1 MISNFSK
8 TLKGLAP
15 AVESESL
22 IKQAAEV
29 VENKESLDPAVIN
42 QADQFEAEIERL
54 KSKSAPAPE
63 GGENANASTEAPADE
78 TPPGG
83 EESSADSAPAATAE
97 DNASGAEDK
106 DAPRVEEGAAER
118 AQEDALNDEQEGD
131 LEAAADQDA
140 VDEKKAAAV
149 EAYHAVLDQYRRLLY
164 VHETG
169 TIKQVHIG
177 LCSATVGRV
186 SKQHNLAK
194 PGLSLES
201 GDGVLAR
208 VAQFI
213 RDLIAKIKE
222 AFSSLYNWLRDF
234 FRGYKTATGKYE
246 ATRQAVTDRM
256 TYLEGK
262 GVVVT
267 DAQLTGKT
275 VKVPGLSNVHGNE
288 IKDIGEAVADLS
300 RFATA
305 LSRSLEE
312 PALFAAAK
320 ATTSF
325 PGLAA
330 SLGKGIVTVPV
341 QGLPISAEAIFG
353 RIGNLSKF
361 GNSSFVRDNIK
372 FVDAATR
379 AGEWTTVRV
388 TNLIG
393 GVNYTWVLESDDQ
406 SANLHERTMSLRQVD
421 FKQERNSNNE
431 FSVQALT
438 PEAIKA
444 ILAMADQLTKTADVL
459 VDQMTTFSKN
469 SDILKNASAEA
480 LNSITKFTKDGT
492 LTEQDSF
499 ILANLSAIA
508 PDAYIRVSVNST
520 AKLIAHLR
528 STADSLVNWTILSS
542 KVIEEAIKNA

>member
-22 IKQAAEV
+22 IQQAAEV

-54 KSKSAPAPE
+54 KSKSAPDPE
-63 GGENANASTEAPADE
+63 GGENANASTEAPTDE

-83 EESSADSAPAATAE
+83 GESSADSTPAATAE

-406 SANLHERTMSLRQVD
+406 SANLHERTKSLRQVD

>member
-22 IKQAAEV
+22 IQQAAEV

-54 KSKSAPAPE
+54 KSKSAPA
-63 GGENANASTEAPADE
+63 DE

-83 EESSADSAPAATAE
+83 EESSADSTPAATAE
-97 DNASGAEDK
+97 NNASGAEDK

-275 VKVPGLSNVHGNE
+275 VEVPGLSNVHGNE

-406 SANLHERTMSLRQVD
+406 SANLHERTKSLRQVD

>member
-22 IKQAAEV
+22 IQQAAEV

-63 GGENANASTEAPADE
+63 GGE
-78 TPPGG
+78 
-83 EESSADSAPAATAE
+83 SSADSAPAATAE

-106 DAPRVEEGAAER
+106 DAPRVEEGAAKR

-275 VKVPGLSNVHGNE
+275 VNVPGLSNVHGKE
-288 IKDIGEAVADLS
+288 IKDIVEAAADLS

-312 PALFAAAK
+312 PALFVAAK

-341 QGLPISAEAIFG
+341 HGMPISAEAIFG

-406 SANLHERTMSLRQVD
+406 SANLHERTMSLRRVD